1 MIDKSHQSI
10 DDALKE
16 CEALRQ
22 QLADAERAYQL
33 RYDTLRAKFEKLA
46 QQLLER
52 GEELE
57 QKNKAMLTQIA
68 ERERMEHALKES
80 EERYLRM
87 VSAITAYVYTVEV
100 RDGQTV
106 ETTHSMGCL
115 TVTGYRPEDYI
126 TDPFLWY
133 TMIHADDRQL
143 VARHIGK
150 LLSGQNVPPI
160 EHRLIRRDGNVIWVR
175 NTMASFRGDS
185 GQIVR
190 YDGLV
195 EDITKQKIIE
205 DKLRASSTMD
215 DLTGLHN
222 RRGFLDLAQQQYWT
236 AARLN
241 KPLLF
246 FFADLDGLKAIND
259 TFGHAEGDAT
269 LIQTAKILKASFRE
283 SDILGRMGGDEF
295 AALALENDPSSA
307 DRIIRRIQKNIDE
320 VNLRKNKQYQLSLSI
335 GVARCDHADG
345 ASLEDLLAQADARMY
360 DEKQR
365 KKEGS

>member
-1 MIDKSHQSI
+1 MIDKSYHSI
-10 DDALKE
+10 DEALKD

-33 RYDTLRAKFEKLA
+33 RYDTLRTKFEKLA

-52 GEELE
+52 TEELE
-57 QKNKAMLTQIA
+57 QKNKALTTQIA
-68 ERERMEHALKES
+68 ERERVEHALKES
-80 EERYLRM
+80 DERYRRM
-87 VSAITAYVYTVEV
+87 VSAITAYVYTVV
-100 RDGQTV
+100 IRDGQAV
-106 ETTHSMGCL
+106 GTTHSMGCL
-115 TVTGYRPEDYI
+115 AVTGYAPEAYI
-126 TDPFLWY
+126 ADPFLWY
-133 TMIHADDRQL
+133 TMIHPDDRQL
-143 VARHIGK
+143 VARQIGK
-150 LLSGQNVPPI
+150 ILSGQDVPPI
-160 EHRLIRRDGNVIWVR
+160 EHRLVRRDGKIIWVR
-175 NTMASFRGDS
+175 NTMASYRDES
-185 GQIVR
+185 GRIIR
-190 YDGLV
+190 YDGLM
-195 EDITKQKIIE
+195 EDITKQKNIE
-205 DKLRASSTMD
+205 DRLRASSTMD

-246 FFADLDGLKAIND
+246 FFADLDGLKIIND

-269 LIQTAKILKASFRE
+269 LIQTARILKASFRE

-295 AALALENDPSSA
+295 AALALENDPASA
-307 DRIIRRIQKNIDE
+307 DRIIRRIQMNIDE

-345 ASLEDLLAQADARMY
+345 ATLEDLLAQADTRMY

-365 KKEGS
+365 KKEAS